1 MGAKKDKLK
10 TIRKILLAGN
20 PNVGKSAIFSRLT
33 GAEVIISNYPGTTVE
48 WTQGYLKLGRAIAKV
63 VDVPGIYG
71 LVPTNRAEEVAVGML
86 GEGDALINVVD
97 ATNLERNLYLTLQL
111 LQKRVPMIVA
121 LNMWD
126 DTRHKGIHINVD
138 ELERA
143 LGVPVVTTC
152 GISGE
157 GITRLVERI
166 AEAKIPPGSVK
177 RPNGQ
182 ALWNEIGTIVSKVQ
196 QLTHRHHTLL
206 ERLEDL
212 SIMPVSGIMTAAA
225 VLWASFGV
233 VRFIGEGLV
242 SILAVLFERLWLPV
256 IYKISA
262 LLGGEGIAHHILI
275 GEWIGGK
282 IDLGASF
289 GLLTTGVYVP
299 LGMILP
305 YLFSFYLMLGV
316 WEDFGY
322 LPRLSVVMDNLMHRV
337 GLHGY
342 AIVPVMLGLGCNV
355 PGIMAVR
362 LLEGRREKFIAATLM
377 AVAVPCM
384 AELTMIVGLVGAR
397 GGRFLGIIFGVLF
410 LVLIVKGVLLN
421 KFLPGRSPE
430 ILIEIPPYRLPH
442 PGAVMKKLWIRLK
455 SFLKEAVPFVLLGVL
470 LSNILY
476 AGKILKVI
484 TIVFAPLFRHIWGL
498 PEKAVAALILGFL
511 RKDVAVA
518 MLAPLNLTTKQ
529 LIIAC
534 MVLTLYFPCVATFMV
549 LVKELGIKDM
559 LKSAALML
567 LTAVAVGW
575 LLNVFWVG

>member
-1 MGAKKDKLK
+1 MSAKKDGLK
-10 TIRKILLAGN
+10 IRKILLTGN

-48 WTQGYLKLGRAIAKV
+48 WTRGYLKIGRAIVKV

-86 GEGDALINVVD
+86 GEGDVLINVVD

-111 LQKRVPMIVA
+111 LQKRVPMLVA

-177 RPNGQ
+177 RPNEQ
-182 ALWNEIGTIVSKVQ
+182 ALWNEIGTIVSQVQ

-212 SIMPVSGIMTAAA
+212 TIMPVSGIITAAA

-242 SILAVLFERLWLPV
+242 SILAVLFERLWLPA

-282 IDLGASF
+282 IDLGGSF

-299 LGMILP
+299 WGMILP
-305 YLFSFYLMLGV
+305 YLFSFYLMLGI

-397 GGRFLGIIFGVLF
+397 GGRFLGVIFGVLF

-498 PEKAVAALILGFL
+498 PEKAVSALILGFL

-559 LKSAALML
+559 LKSTALML
-567 LTAVAVGW
+567 LTAVVVGW
-575 LLNVFWVG
+575 LLNVFWVV